1 MEILH
6 QLGQLF
12 LKSVPTII
20 IVLLFY
26 AFMRWA
32 FFGPIQNA
40 MAERT
45 ARIEGARAEAAQAE
59 ASAREELDSYNESLR
74 KARAEIYAQQEKDRR
89 AALDD
94 RAKLMKSA
102 RMRAQEEVDAG
113 KKKIAAEVAAAR
125 RQMDQEIPAL
135 AAQIARK
142 ILEISAPLPG
152 GPAR

>member
-20 IVLLFY
+20 VVLLFY
-26 AFMRWA
+26 VFMRWA
-32 FFGPIQNA
+32 FFDPIQKA
-40 MAERT
+40 MAARG
-45 ARIEGARAEAAQAE
+45 ARIEGARVEAAQAE
-59 ASAREELDSYNESLR
+59 ASARQELDFYNEALR
-74 KARAEIYAQQEKDRR
+74 KARGEIYAEQEKARQ
-89 AALDD
+89 AVLDD

-125 RQMDQEIPAL
+125 MQVERDSPEL
-135 AAQIARK
+135 AAQIVQK
-142 ILEISAPLPG
+142 ILHNPSPLRG
-152 GPAR
+152 GTAR